1 MYSKGYTG
9 QEKLALR
16 EWEYNEDY
24 LRTHEEKMA
33 KLGTSK
39 FQDISAYDLTMYL
52 RGDLFVLVDCLF
64 GFTFSNPSKDVKRV
78 EAFLMTVI
86 EFIEKWMNVVI
97 TLHPSGKIDSF
108 LDNRNDAI
116 YQAGVEVF
124 EMMRNILGI
133 NKRTSKFFEKYK
145 IFTSNEKYCKKMIET
160 GLDKL
165 YSVVSKYSVDDSWGL
180 LHKLAPV
187 FVYASPGNL
196 KNKIDAYLT
205 ALNQSVADNSTLQN
219 SDKLAEF
226 LENYEKAADFVYSN
240 EEKQNL
246 MKNYKEMLETIDSP
260 KGSIIEHEDVLIPL
274 EDLISPDKNFERKP
288 FKINIQVPS
297 PRVYDR
303 ASLKPPKAK
312 PKQLFDSK
320 RLDASEYEN
329 LIKLIEEKYNNCLEI
344 ITSTIFPKEF
354 NGNHEENLTEYLTE
368 TADLQELQILNRLE
382 YLISHKKCIEALKVL
397 RWRKKICKIALMD
410 GWEIADV
417 ISKKTVNELSV
428 SSSHLIEANLN
439 TFLMRFDDFV
449 PK

>member
-1 MYSKGYTG
+1 M
-9 QEKLALR
+9 
-16 EWEYNEDY
+16 
-24 LRTHEEKMA
+24 
-33 KLGTSK
+33 
-39 FQDISAYDLTMYL
+39 
-52 RGDLFVLVDCLF
+52 
-64 GFTFSNPSKDVKRV
+64 
-78 EAFLMTVI
+78 
-86 EFIEKWMNVVI
+86 
-97 TLHPSGKIDSF
+97 
-108 LDNRNDAI
+108 
-116 YQAGVEVF
+116 
-124 EMMRNILGI
+124 
-133 NKRTSKFFEKYK
+133 
-145 IFTSNEKYCKKMIET
+145 
-160 GLDKL
+160 
-165 YSVVSKYSVDDSWGL
+165 
-180 LHKLAPV
+180 
-187 FVYASPGNL
+187 YASPGNL

-397 RWRKKICKIALMD
+397 R
-410 GWEIADV
+410 
-417 ISKKTVNELSV
+417 
-428 SSSHLIEANLN
+428 
-439 TFLMRFDDFV
+439 
-449 PK
+449 